1 MLKIYYTADSRYK
14 VDRRFV
20 LSYIQKSWL
29 EREMPSGVLSVA
41 FVGSRK
47 GRQLAKEYLKDDI
60 EHPVITFPLVTREGH
75 FEVQNDETLLGE
87 IVICYPQVA
96 LYAADKNRE
105 INKIIEQFLDHA
117 ISVLKQNLGSI
128 V

>member
-1 MLKIYYTADSRYK
+1 MLKIYYSADSRYK

-20 LSYIQKSWL
+20 LAYIQQSWV

-47 GRQLAKEYLKDDI
+47 AKKLAVEYLHDNI
-60 EHPVITFPLVTREGH
+60 EHPVITFPLVTKEQH
-75 FEVQNDETLLGE
+75 FEIATGENLLGE

-117 ISVLKQNLGSI
+117 ISVLKQNLGE
-128 V
+128 VN